1 MDKYGKY
8 WLFSQELNRYI
19 CETECNEEHYK
30 QNTHKDYSL
39 SDLKNTIKCMIE
51 SNNEDVKELNISD
64 DLKLYRKM
72 YLETENKKLKHILK
86 LIDKVNRI

>member
-1 MDKYGKY
+1 MP
-8 WLFSQELNRYI
+8 EANI
-19 CETECNEEHYK
+19 C
-30 QNTHKDYSL
+30 KDYSL

-51 SNNEDVKELNISD
+51 SNIEYIRELNINN

-72 YLETENKKLKHILK
+72 CLETENKKLKHILK